1 MLDERVI
8 AVIFPPSVTIAS
20 KLAKVF
26 QITPIPSLL
35 SISIKRA
42 MRITILHWAWPWQQ
56 NCDGYIIIIY
66 KLIEEERRDVI
77 STEYSVSIGL
87 NLNRFPRCHSDCTNV
102 TIICICLK
110 CVLPRLY

>member
-42 MRITILHWAWPWQQ
+42 MRIATLHWAWQQ
-56 NCDGYIIIIY
+56 NCDDYIIIIY

-77 STEYSVSIGL
+77 STEYYVSIGL

-110 CVLPRLY
+110 YVLPRLY

>member
-20 KLAKVF
+20 KLDKVF

-42 MRITILHWAWPWQQ
+42 MRIATLHWAWQQ
-56 NCDGYIIIIY
+56 NGDDYNY
-66 KLIEEERRDVI
+66 LQTYTEEERRDVI
-77 STEYSVSIGL
+77 RTAYSVSIGL